1 MNYNA
6 AEFPQGV
13 PNPNYPDVNLYPTY
27 EHGPDYTRPVFGMPW
42 MRMPYNVLS
51 GIGAEDGLFAEHKAK
66 ERAAFAKGV
75 GAAAGVGILLAFIA
89 GPMGRKPKGL
99 AMAAVSFGLVGAV
112 GAGVTYST
120 WPRVGI

>member
-1 MNYNA
+1 MPSLYNA
-6 AEFPQGV
+6 AEYPQGV

-42 MRMPYNVLS
+42 MRQPYNVLS
-51 GIGAEDGLFAEHKAK
+51 GIGEGLLEEHKAK
-66 ERAAFAKGV
+66 ERAAFMKGV

-89 GPMGRKPKGL
+89 GPRGRKPAGI

>member
-6 AEFPQGV
+6 AEYPQGV

-51 GIGAEDGLFAEHKAK
+51 GVGQTNLLEEHKAN
-66 ERAAFAKGV
+66 ERTAFWKGV
-75 GAAAGVGILLAFIA
+75 GAAAGVGALLAFVA
-89 GPMGRKPKGL
+89 APSGRKGKQV
-99 AMAAVSFGLVGAV
+99 AMAAVSFALVGAV

-120 WPRVGI
+120 WPRVGL